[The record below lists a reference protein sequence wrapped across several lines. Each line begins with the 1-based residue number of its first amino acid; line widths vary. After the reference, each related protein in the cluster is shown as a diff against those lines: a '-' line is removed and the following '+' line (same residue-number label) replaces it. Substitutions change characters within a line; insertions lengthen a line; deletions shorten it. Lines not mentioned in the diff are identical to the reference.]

1 MMYEFGF
8 RFRLIEQKVANLFD
22 ILPLDAFY
30 ATVPRRGGKGMSM
43 NRRLPFFGV
52 LFLILIMMAS
62 CSPIEETAIPKEDVT
77 IAADAAS
84 IDMSASNDRRGISL
98 SFKPVSGARSY
109 AISIGGSEEK
119 MQLSPV
125 LENGTYTVYLE
136 LPDGTIGQSS
146 SLSLKF
152 YASASLMPDSWTE
165 LFTISAPYKRPDIN
179 TIAPKADVTER
190 DETKAVI
197 TIIDAPESD
206 MQYKVTIDGKD
217 TTSSSSTITI
227 TGLDPDRS
235 YTATISHRYKDEA
248 SYGTLTTEIR
258 IGQYAAIS
266 VDTDEATRD
275 IKVTGIPE
283 GLTTIRLV
291 KLGSQEI
298 TIKEESVSGETHIFP
313 ASLFTSFDIGTFQV
327 FAEDG
332 KGNTVQSNEFPY
344 YSSVPKISKATTGRQ
359 HQIIEFPVSSNVTNL
374 SGTASIG
381 DDVDITIANNTATA
395 VISGLESLTSYED
408 PTIKIT
414 SGLASVD
421 IQLETFTTESFA
433 GRYEFLDTAADPNK
447 KQMGKFAV
455 SVEFNE
461 NYPESSDYKYY
472 ISSDEGTGTHR
483 IMPLIDPKQDKDVP
497 NPVPYDSK
505 DENTVYQL
513 AYQWNNKKWN
523 TSPFDPSTWFIKE
536 TDNIEEVFITVVSSK
551 AIGVEVETTTRFEFM
566 ENEDFVPYVVFYNK
580 ITFPKSGF
588 LDYNSFLNKNRICI
602 DQGFLDKEDGPYTF
616 RLDYKGANQ

>member
-1 MMYEFGF
+1 MMYKFGF

-62 CSPIEETAIPKEDVT
+62 CSPIEETAIPKEEVT

-84 IDMSASNDRRGISL
+84 IDMAASNDRRGISL

-152 YASASLMPDSWTE
+152 YASASLTPDSWTE

-190 DETKAVI
+190 DEAKAVI

-258 IGQYAAIS
+258 IGQYAAIT
-266 VDTDEATRD
+266 VDTDETTRD
-275 IKVTGIPE
+275 IKVSGIPE

-298 TIKEESVSGETHIFP
+298 TIKEESVSGETHTFP
-313 ASLFTSFDIGTFQV
+313 ASLFTSFDIGTFQI

-332 KGNTVQSNEFPY
+332 KGNAAQSEEFDY
-344 YSSVPKISKATTGRQ
+344 YSSVPNVSKTTTGRQ
-359 HQIIEFPVSSNVTNL
+359 HHIIEFPVSPNVSSL

-381 DDVDITIANNTATA
+381 DGVDITIANNTATA
-395 VISGLESLTSYED
+395 VISGLESITSYED
-408 PTIKIT
+408 PTIKIA
-414 SGLASVD
+414 SGSASVN
-421 IQLETFTTESFA
+421 IQLETFTTESFK
-433 GRYEFLDTAADPNK
+433 GTYRWTAP
-447 KQMGKFAV
+447 
-455 SVEFNE
+455 ENE
-461 NYPESSDYKYY
+461 DSRTFTVRVDDATNSPRYKYY
-472 ISSDEGTGTHR
+472 IYAIDNDNPSIDYRVCPLIDADVPEKGLGPIDFSNPEGYSSENAAYEWNYKHWATQSATLVSWKINKVEFGEGKDAITTEVHTVAETKVLGHVIPAEVDTITSFMFSEDASLNSNLKFRNEGTGLAALTG
-483 IMPLIDPKQDKDVP
+483 IYTNKNYKSDGVADK
-497 NPVPYDSK
+497 
-505 DENTVYQL
+505 
-513 AYQWNNKKWN
+513 W
-523 TSPFDPSTWFIKE
+523 
-536 TDNIEEVFITVVSSK
+536 
-551 AIGVEVETTTRFEFM
+551 
-566 ENEDFVPYVVFYNK
+566 
-580 ITFPKSGF
+580 TFPMQYIG
-588 LDYNSFLNKNRICI
+588 
-602 DQGFLDKEDGPYTF
+602 E
-616 RLDYKGANQ
+616 